1 MALELSQGC
10 VLDARYKLTPT
21 QFSKVYGYNSTTGF
35 QRAGGGPQASLGS
48 LIAAVFQKTTGFSRL
63 GALQAVTYTV
73 KVVVS
78 EKWREIRYDTIR
90 YDTRCCFNVRSKV
103 DMSRLNLPHGNDN

>member
-1 MALELSQGC
+1 MALELSQGW

-21 QFSKVYGYNSTTGF
+21 QFSKVYRYNCT
-35 QRAGGGPQASLGS
+35 AGGGPQASIGS
-48 LIAAVFQKTTGFSRL
+48 LVAAVFQKTTDLSRL

-78 EKWREIRYDTIR
+78 EK
-90 YDTRCCFNVRSKV
+90 
-103 DMSRLNLPHGNDN
+103 